1 MGHQYKLLYT
11 YSRLDLRKFF
21 FANKIIKVWNMLPE
35 KIVLTNIVKT
45 FNNHLSHVNMSSLL
59 HDNY

>member
-1 MGHQYKLLYT
+1 
-11 YSRLDLRKFF
+11 
-21 FANKIIKVWNMLPE
+21 MLPE

-45 FNNHLSHVNMSSLL
+45 FNNHLSHVNMSPFL